1 RGTCFERESADGL
14 VERFWYR
21 ERWGKEFYVGAEDE
35 HVFKLL
41 GLKELIIKM
50 QKTSM
55 FAISKYGISGANTD

>member
-1 RGTCFERESADGL
+1 MQNNHQQLLLPIGTGRGGAKNSMITL
-14 VERFWYR
+14 
-21 ERWGKEFYVGAEDE
+21 VGAEDE
-35 HVFKLL
+35 HVFKFL